1 MGKIFEKRK
10 SSITQILENWKIIIR
25 FFLKYNDKIVIILF
39 GVTILGSFTGVVT
52 SYLLS
57 YYINTVIANSSGINK
72 TVLVLSFLL
81 VGLYVVDV
89 MIGTINSA
97 IRRRVMARSSKNIE
111 EEAIDF
117 SVSDDYLHFV
127 SKDREDKQ
135 SYVANVVGNGNSTIL
150 NGILSFVRGIST
162 IIGSMV
168 LLLPVSGWWII
179 PMVLLLTVTCL
190 VVENNNR
197 RKFRELFG
205 NTIRENRRMSYYS
218 ELLTGSVSS
227 YELTLLGL
235 SKTFHERMES
245 LNKEIVGQK
254 KKTSW
259 KVSVNTIAFRI
270 VYSMVYIGF
279 ILLILLGGK
288 IQDAGTIFLVFS
300 ITRSVISSAAAI
312 GSSVSSVYMEA
323 EYIYGY
329 MNYLKAELTERMSSR
344 NKLLKEFPTS
354 KEDEVI
360 RVEHLTFRYY
370 NNEEVLKDISFT
382 VQKNEKV
389 VIIGENGA
397 GKTTLVNVL
406 LGLFNGNGSVCV
418 NGVDPYLDLNRQT
431 EQSNIVTVM
440 QNFGRYCGISLG
452 NNISFGK
459 PLSSQMREKLKS
471 ILDMNDQEIDRALS
485 KTMGNEFG
493 GIDISGGQW
502 QKIAL
507 LRGEMNHKIVVL
519 DEPTASMDPLSEVKV
534 LQDFMKE
541 DTDNTKLII
550 THRLGCTRYADK
562 IIVLD
567 KGAVVEEG
575 TFEELLALK
584 GKYYEMYTAQADLYQ
599 V

>member
-1 MGKIFEKRK
+1 MKKWK

-25 FFLKYNDKIVIILF
+25 FFLKYNDKMVIILF
-39 GVTILGSFTGVVT
+39 LVVILGSLTGLGI

-57 YYINTVIANSSGINK
+57 YYINTVIANSSGIHK
-72 TVLVLSFLL
+72 TVLVISFVLIG
-81 VGLYVVDV
+81 VYVVDL
-89 MIGTINSA
+89 MIGVINSA
-97 IRRRVMARSSKNIE
+97 IRRRVMARSSKKIQ

-117 SVSDDYLHFV
+117 SASDDYLHFV
-127 SKDREDKQ
+127 SKDQKDKQ
-135 SYVANVVGNGNSTIL
+135 SYVANISGNGNSTIL

-168 LLLPVSGWWII
+168 LLFPVSGWWII

-205 NTIRENRRMSYYS
+205 NTIRDNRRMSYYFG
-218 ELLTGSVSS
+218 LLTGSASS
-227 YELTLLGL
+227 YELTLFGL
-235 SKTFHERMES
+235 SKPFHERMES

-259 KVSVNTIAFRI
+259 KVSVNTMAFRV

-300 ITRSVISSAAAI
+300 ITRSVISCATGI

-329 MNYLKAELTERMSSR
+329 MDYLKAGSTERANSR
-344 NKLLKEFPTS
+344 KELLGESPVP

-360 RVEHLTFRYY
+360 RVEHLNFRYY
-370 NNEEVLKDISFT
+370 DNEEVLKDISFT
-382 VQKNEKV
+382 VHKNEKV
-389 VIIGENGA
+389 AIVGENGA

-406 LGLFNGNGSVCV
+406 LGLFDGNGSVCV

-431 EQSNIVTVM
+431 EQSNIVSVM
-440 QNFGRYCGISLG
+440 QNFGRYRGISLG

-459 PLSSQMREKLKS
+459 PLNGQIREKLKP
-471 ILDMNDQEIDRALS
+471 ILDMNDQEIDRALNE
-485 KTMGNEFG
+485 TMGNEFG
-493 GIDISGGQW
+493 GVGISGGQW

-541 DTDNTKLII
+541 DSDNTKLII

-562 IIVLD
+562 MIVLD
-567 KGAVVEEG
+567 KGSVVEEG
-575 TFEELLALK
+575 TYEELLALK
-584 GKYYEMYTAQADLYQ
+584 GKYYEMYTAQAELYQ

>member
-1 MGKIFEKRK
+1 MKKWK

-25 FFLKYNDKIVIILF
+25 FFLKYNDKMVIILF
-39 GVTILGSFTGVVT
+39 LVVILGSLTGLGI

-57 YYINTVIANSSGINK
+57 YYFNTVIANSSGIHK
-72 TVLVLSFLL
+72 TVLVISFVLIG
-81 VGLYVVDV
+81 VYVVDL
-89 MIGTINSA
+89 MIGVINSA
-97 IRRRVMARSSKNIE
+97 IRRRVMARSSKKIQ

-117 SVSDDYLHFV
+117 SASDDYLHFV
-127 SKDREDKQ
+127 SKDQKDKQ
-135 SYVANVVGNGNSTIL
+135 SYVANISGNGNSTIL

-168 LLLPVSGWWII
+168 LLFPVSGWWII

-205 NTIRENRRMSYYS
+205 NTIRDNRRMSYYFG
-218 ELLTGSVSS
+218 LLTGSASS
-227 YELTLLGL
+227 YELTLFGL
-235 SKTFHERMES
+235 SKPFHERMES

-259 KVSVNTIAFRI
+259 KVSVNTMAFRV

-300 ITRSVISSAAAI
+300 ITRSVISCATGI

-329 MNYLKAELTERMSSR
+329 MDYLKAGSTERANSR
-344 NKLLKEFPTS
+344 KELLGESPVP

-360 RVEHLTFRYY
+360 RVEHLNFRYY
-370 NNEEVLKDISFT
+370 DNEEVLKDISFT
-382 VQKNEKV
+382 VHKNEKV
-389 VIIGENGA
+389 AIVGENGA

-406 LGLFNGNGSVCV
+406 LGLFDGNGSVCV

-431 EQSNIVTVM
+431 EQSNIVSVM
-440 QNFGRYCGISLG
+440 QNFGRYRGISLG

-459 PLSSQMREKLKS
+459 PLNGQIREKLKP
-471 ILDMNDQEIDRALS
+471 ILDMNDQEIDRALNE
-485 KTMGNEFG
+485 TMGNEFG
-493 GIDISGGQW
+493 GVGISGGQW

-541 DTDNTKLII
+541 DSDNTKLII

-567 KGAVVEEG
+567 KGSVVEEG
-575 TFEELLALK
+575 TYEELLALK
-584 GKYYEMYTAQADLYQ
+584 GKYYEMYTAQAELYQ

>member
-1 MGKIFEKRK
+1 MGKFFEKWK
-10 SSITQILENWKIIIR
+10 SNITQILENWKIIIR
-25 FFLKYNDKIVIILF
+25 FFLKYYDKMVIILIGF
-39 GVTILGSFTGVVT
+39 TILGSLTGVGI
-52 SYLLS
+52 SKLLS
-57 YYINTVIANSSGINK
+57 YYINTVIANSSGITK
-72 TVLVLSFLL
+72 TVLETSFVL
-81 VGLYVVDV
+81 VGFYVMDI
-89 MIGTINSA
+89 MIGVISSA
-97 IRRRVMARSSKNIE
+97 IRRRVMARSSQKIE

-127 SKDREDKQ
+127 SQDQKDKK
-135 SYVANVVGNGNSTIL
+135 SYVVNVAGNGNSTIL

-168 LLLPVSGWWII
+168 LLFPVSGWWIV

-190 VVENNNR
+190 IVENNNS

-205 NTIRENRRMSYYS
+205 NTIRENRKMSYYS
-218 ELLTGSVSS
+218 ELLTGSASS
-227 YELTLLGL
+227 YELTLFGL

-254 KKTSW
+254 KKMSW
-259 KVSVNTIAFRI
+259 KVSANTITFRV

-288 IQDAGTIFLVFS
+288 IQDAGTVFLVFS
-300 ITRSVISSAAAI
+300 ITRSVISGAAGI
-312 GSSVSSVYMEA
+312 GSSMSSIYMEA

-329 MNYLKAELTERMSSR
+329 KDYLKAELTDRKSCC
-344 NKLLKEFPTS
+344 KELVRGLPTS
-354 KEDEVI
+354 PKDEVI
-360 RVEHLTFRYY
+360 RVEHLSFRYY

-382 VQKNEKV
+382 VHKNEKV
-389 VIIGENGA
+389 AIVGENGA

-406 LGLFNGNGSVCV
+406 LGLFDGNGSVCV

-431 EQSNIVTVM
+431 EQSNIVSVM

-459 PLSSQMREKLKS
+459 PLNNQIREKLKS
-471 ILDMNDQEIDRALS
+471 ILGMNDQEIDRMLRE
-485 KTMGNEFG
+485 TMGNEFG

-507 LRGEMNHKIVVL
+507 LRSEMSHKIVVL

-541 DTDNTKLII
+541 EADNTKLII

-567 KGAVVEEG
+567 KGTIVEEG
-575 TFEELLALK
+575 TYEELLALK
-584 GKYYEMYTAQADLYQ
+584 GKYYEMYTAQAELYQ

>member
-1 MGKIFEKRK
+1 MKKWK

-25 FFLKYNDKIVIILF
+25 FFLKYNDKMVIILF
-39 GVTILGSFTGVVT
+39 LVVILGSLTGLGI

-57 YYINTVIANSSGINK
+57 YYINTVIANSSGIHK
-72 TVLVLSFLL
+72 TVLVISFVLIG
-81 VGLYVVDV
+81 VYVVDL
-89 MIGTINSA
+89 MIGVINSA
-97 IRRRVMARSSKNIE
+97 IRRRVMARSSKKIQ

-117 SVSDDYLHFV
+117 SASDDYLHFV
-127 SKDREDKQ
+127 SKDQKDKQ
-135 SYVANVVGNGNSTIL
+135 SYVANISGNGNSTIL

-168 LLLPVSGWWII
+168 LLFPVSGWWII

-205 NTIRENRRMSYYS
+205 NTIRDNRRMSYYFG
-218 ELLTGSVSS
+218 LLTGSASS
-227 YELTLLGL
+227 YELTLFGL
-235 SKTFHERMES
+235 SKPFHERMES

-259 KVSVNTIAFRI
+259 KVSVNTMAFRV

-300 ITRSVISSAAAI
+300 ITRSVISCATGI

-329 MNYLKAELTERMSSR
+329 MDYLKAGSTERANSR
-344 NKLLKEFPTS
+344 KELLGESPVP

-360 RVEHLTFRYY
+360 RVEHLNFRYY
-370 NNEEVLKDISFT
+370 DNEEVLKDISFT
-382 VQKNEKV
+382 VHKNEKV
-389 VIIGENGA
+389 AIVGENGA

-406 LGLFNGNGSVCV
+406 LGLFDGNGSVCV

-431 EQSNIVTVM
+431 EQSNIVSVM
-440 QNFGRYCGISLG
+440 QNFGRYRGISLG

-459 PLSSQMREKLKS
+459 PLNGQIREKLKP
-471 ILDMNDQEIDRALS
+471 ILDMNDQEIDRALNE
-485 KTMGNEFG
+485 TMGNEFG
-493 GIDISGGQW
+493 GVGISGGQW

-541 DTDNTKLII
+541 DSDNTKLII

-567 KGAVVEEG
+567 KGSVVEEG
-575 TFEELLALK
+575 TYEELLALK
-584 GKYYEMYTAQADLYQ
+584 GKYYEMYTAQAELYQ

>member
-1 MGKIFEKRK
+1 MKKWK

-25 FFLKYNDKIVIILF
+25 FFLKYNDKMVIILF
-39 GVTILGSFTGVVT
+39 LVVILGSLTGLGI

-57 YYINTVIANSSGINK
+57 YYINTVIANSSGIHK
-72 TVLVLSFLL
+72 TVLVISFVLIG
-81 VGLYVVDV
+81 VYVVDL
-89 MIGTINSA
+89 MIGVINSA
-97 IRRRVMARSSKNIE
+97 IRRRVMARSSKKIQ

-117 SVSDDYLHFV
+117 SASDDYLHFV
-127 SKDREDKQ
+127 SKDQKDKQ
-135 SYVANVVGNGNSTIL
+135 SYVANISGNGNSTIL

-168 LLLPVSGWWII
+168 LLFPVSGWWII

-205 NTIRENRRMSYYS
+205 NTIRDNRRMSYYFG
-218 ELLTGSVSS
+218 LLTGSASS
-227 YELTLLGL
+227 YELTLFGL
-235 SKTFHERMES
+235 SKPFHERMES

-259 KVSVNTIAFRI
+259 KVSVNTMAFRV

-300 ITRSVISSAAAI
+300 ITRSVISCATGI

-329 MNYLKAELTERMSSR
+329 MDYLKAGSTERANSR
-344 NKLLKEFPTS
+344 KELLGASPVP

-360 RVEHLTFRYY
+360 RVEHLNFRYY
-370 NNEEVLKDISFT
+370 DNEEVLKDISFT
-382 VQKNEKV
+382 VHKNEKV
-389 VIIGENGA
+389 AIVGENGA

-406 LGLFNGNGSVCV
+406 LGLFDGNGSVCV

-431 EQSNIVTVM
+431 EQSNIVSVM
-440 QNFGRYCGISLG
+440 QNFGRYRGISLG

-459 PLSSQMREKLKS
+459 PLNGQIREKLKP
-471 ILDMNDQEIDRALS
+471 ILDMNDQEIDRALNE
-485 KTMGNEFG
+485 TMGNEFG
-493 GIDISGGQW
+493 GVGISGGQW

-541 DTDNTKLII
+541 DSDNTKLII

-567 KGAVVEEG
+567 KGSVVEEG
-575 TFEELLALK
+575 TYEELLALK
-584 GKYYEMYTAQADLYQ
+584 GKYYEMYTAQAELYQ

>member
-1 MGKIFEKRK
+1 MKKWK

-25 FFLKYNDKIVIILF
+25 FFLKYNDKMVIILF
-39 GVTILGSFTGVVT
+39 LVVILGSLTGLGI

-57 YYINTVIANSSGINK
+57 YYINTVIANSSGIHK
-72 TVLVLSFLL
+72 TVLVISFVLIG
-81 VGLYVVDV
+81 VYVVDL
-89 MIGTINSA
+89 MIGVINSA
-97 IRRRVMARSSKNIE
+97 IRRRVMARSSKKIQ

-117 SVSDDYLHFV
+117 SASDDYLHFV
-127 SKDREDKQ
+127 SKDQKDKQ
-135 SYVANVVGNGNSTIL
+135 SYVANISGNGNSTIL

-168 LLLPVSGWWII
+168 LLFPVSGWWII

-205 NTIRENRRMSYYS
+205 NTIRDNRRMSYYFG
-218 ELLTGSVSS
+218 LLTGSASS
-227 YELTLLGL
+227 YELTLFGL
-235 SKTFHERMES
+235 SKPFNERMES

-259 KVSVNTIAFRI
+259 KVSVNTMAFRV

-300 ITRSVISSAAAI
+300 ITRSVISCATGI

-329 MNYLKAELTERMSSR
+329 MDYLKAGSTERANSR
-344 NKLLKEFPTS
+344 KELLGESPVP

-360 RVEHLTFRYY
+360 RVEHLNFRYY
-370 NNEEVLKDISFT
+370 DNEEVLKDISFT
-382 VQKNEKV
+382 VHKNEKV
-389 VIIGENGA
+389 AIVGENGA

-406 LGLFNGNGSVCV
+406 LGLFDGNGSVCV

-431 EQSNIVTVM
+431 EQSNIVSVM
-440 QNFGRYCGISLG
+440 QNFGRYRGISLG

-459 PLSSQMREKLKS
+459 PLNGQIREKLKP
-471 ILDMNDQEIDRALS
+471 ILDMNDQEIDRALNE
-485 KTMGNEFG
+485 TMGNEFG
-493 GIDISGGQW
+493 GVGISGGQW

-541 DTDNTKLII
+541 DSDNTKLII

-567 KGAVVEEG
+567 KGSVVEEG
-575 TFEELLALK
+575 TYEELLALK
-584 GKYYEMYTAQADLYQ
+584 GKYYEMYTAQAELYQ

>member
-1 MGKIFEKRK
+1 MKKWK

-25 FFLKYNDKIVIILF
+25 FFLKYNDKMVIILF
-39 GVTILGSFTGVVT
+39 LVVILGSLTGLGI

-57 YYINTVIANSSGINK
+57 YYINTVIANSSGIHK
-72 TVLVLSFLL
+72 TVLVISFVLIG
-81 VGLYVVDV
+81 VYVVDL
-89 MIGTINSA
+89 MIGVINSA
-97 IRRRVMARSSKNIE
+97 IRRRVMARSSKKIQ

-117 SVSDDYLHFV
+117 SASDDYLHFV
-127 SKDREDKQ
+127 SKDQKDKQ
-135 SYVANVVGNGNSTIL
+135 SYVANISGNGNSTIL

-168 LLLPVSGWWII
+168 LLFPVSGWWII

-205 NTIRENRRMSYYS
+205 NTIRDNRRMSYYFG
-218 ELLTGSVSS
+218 LLTGSASS
-227 YELTLLGL
+227 YELTLFGL
-235 SKTFHERMES
+235 SKPFHERMES

-259 KVSVNTIAFRI
+259 KVSVNTMAFRV

-300 ITRSVISSAAAI
+300 ITRSVISCATGI

-329 MNYLKAELTERMSSR
+329 MDYLKAGSTERANSR
-344 NKLLKEFPTS
+344 KELLGESPVP

-360 RVEHLTFRYY
+360 RVEHLNFRYY
-370 NNEEVLKDISFT
+370 DNEEVLKDISFT
-382 VQKNEKV
+382 VHKNEKV
-389 VIIGENGA
+389 AIVGENGA

-406 LGLFNGNGSVCV
+406 LGLFDGNGSVCV

-431 EQSNIVTVM
+431 EQSNIVSVM
-440 QNFGRYCGISLG
+440 QNFGRYRGISLG

-459 PLSSQMREKLKS
+459 PLNGQIREKLKP
-471 ILDMNDQEIDRALS
+471 ILDMNDQEIDRALNE
-485 KTMGNEFG
+485 TMGNEFG
-493 GIDISGGQW
+493 GVGISGGQR
-502 QKIAL
+502 QMCI
-507 LRGEMNHKIVVL
+507 R
-519 DEPTASMDPLSEVKV
+519 D
-534 LQDFMKE
+534 
-541 DTDNTKLII
+541 
-550 THRLGCTRYADK
+550 RR
-562 IIVLD
+562 
-567 KGAVVEEG
+567 
-575 TFEELLALK
+575 
-584 GKYYEMYTAQADLYQ
+584 
-599 V
+599 